1 MKLWQNPVKML
12 LRKTAPTT
20 GKITG
25 DNGQLLSHK
34 LNCPGGVRHQNLY
47 PNPYHC
53 PLSENRRRKTGTGA
67 ESRQRPCW
75 HGQPPYPKA
84 DLSFRTKNRIT
95 GCGYCGRR
103 TKKQL
108 SISLIFHN
116 SYDIKRA
123 LTCKYSVL
131 KIFFPWFS
139 AYAFLFRLPDPQT
152 IRVNLEQFRQGLLS
166 ESEPFSVCPDHIP
179 LSHIKKTIVIIRK
192 IVRRYLKQRSQHV
205 HDFPVILIY
214 RTGFQI
220 YIFISWYANHLCY
233 FSLHQSQMVTAP
245 PHSIRYRFN
254 LVIAVILLMKQLRF

>member
-34 LNCPGGVRHQNLY
+34 LNYPGGVRHQNLY

-75 HGQPPYPKA
+75 HGQPPYPKT

-108 SISLIFHN
+108 SISLNFRN

-123 LTCKYSVL
+123 LTCKYSVF
-131 KIFFPWFS
+131 KIFFPMIFCLCVS
-139 AYAFLFRLPDPQT
+139 FPPPRPADYS
-152 IRVNLEQFRQGLLS
+152 GLL
-166 ESEPFSVCPDHIP
+166 EAVLPA
-179 LSHIKKTIVIIRK
+179 LSFQ
-192 IVRRYLKQRSQHV
+192 VRTVLCMLWSHSLVPYKEN
-205 HDFPVILIY
+205 DC
-214 RTGFQI
+214 
-220 YIFISWYANHLCY
+220 NHPEDRQKV
-233 FSLHQSQMVTAP
+233 S
-245 PHSIRYRFN
+245 
-254 LVIAVILLMKQLRF
+254 